1 MESLLLL
8 IPLSLLLIAFLAY
21 LFYWSVK
28 SGQFD
33 DLNGPG
39 EAVLMDDDAPR
50 AEKLDPKPDLKARS
64 KARLPSAGVEP
75 NSSE

>member
-33 DLNGPG
+33 DLTGPG
-39 EAVLMDDDAPR
+39 EAILMDDDAPKG
-50 AEKLDPKPDLKARS
+50 EKLDPTPDLKAKS
-64 KARLPSAGVEP
+64 KSH
-75 NSSE
+75 